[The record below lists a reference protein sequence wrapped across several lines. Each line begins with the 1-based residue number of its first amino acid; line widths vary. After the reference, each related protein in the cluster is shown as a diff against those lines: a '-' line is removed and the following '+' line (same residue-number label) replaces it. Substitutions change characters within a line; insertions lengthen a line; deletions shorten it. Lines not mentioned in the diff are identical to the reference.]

1 MRRAAENAVA
11 KRTPVLLLAT
21 SVLGCAVL
29 LSGCAATSQSQS
41 DNRELRRMVVE
52 TRQELEQ
59 VRRDQDQLRALVE
72 YMQYADGS
80 PQGVKPY
87 PSLPGEQK
95 DQRWAGDSGWSYQ
108 REGETYAASADD
120 YDASAGAADP
130 AAETGPGGQMLASA
144 PGMPNGFPGGAFPPN
159 SDGDEPAPG
168 SPVGSLASR
177 DTTGGIVAGVRGG
190 GNWVEPGESG
200 LERDIPHVPVSL
212 RGSGFDDGV
221 RAFVDRNYDDAIQYF
236 RDFIHRSPSSAHADD
251 AQYWIGES
259 YLRKGLYSNA
269 IKEFNQVVLRYGSG
283 DRSAASLLKLAKVFT
298 KIGDDVDARLS
309 LQRLVNR
316 YPNSE
321 EAARANSLLSQM
333 GG

>member
-1 MRRAAENAVA
+1 MRRALEDAVA
-11 KRTPVLLLAT
+11 KRTPVLFLAT
-21 SVLGCAVL
+21 SVLGCAVV
-29 LSGCAATSQSQS
+29 LSGCAASAQNQSA
-41 DNRELRRMVVE
+41 NRDLRRMLVE

-59 VRRDQDQLRALVE
+59 VRRDQDRLRALVE
-72 YMQYADGS
+72 YMQYADAG
-80 PQGVKPY
+80 PEGGKPY
-87 PSLPGEQK
+87 PSASGEQK
-95 DQRWAGDSGWSYQ
+95 DPRWTGDSAWSYQ

-120 YDASAGAADP
+120 YDGSAAATDSAGTA
-130 AAETGPGGQMLASA
+130 PGGEMLASA
-144 PGMPNGFPGGAFPPN
+144 PGMPNGFPGGAYPET
-159 SDGDEPAPG
+159 SDGVQAAPG
-168 SPVGSLASR
+168 APVGSLASR

-200 LERDIPHVPVSL
+200 LEKDVPHVPVSL

-236 RDFIHRSPSSAHADD
+236 RDFIHRSPSSAYADD

-298 KIGDDVDARLS
+298 KIGDGVDARLS

-316 YPNSE
+316 YPGSE
-321 EAARANSLLSQM
+321 EAARANSLLAQM
-333 GG
+333 GS

>member
-1 MRRAAENAVA
+1 MRRAAEDAVA
-11 KRTPVLLLAT
+11 KRTSVLFLAT
-21 SVLGCAVL
+21 SVLGCAVV
-29 LSGCAATSQSQS
+29 LSGCAATAQTQS

-59 VRRDQDQLRALVE
+59 VRRDQDRLRALVE
-72 YMQYADGS
+72 YMQFADGS
-80 PQGVKPY
+80 PQGGKPY
-87 PSLPGEQK
+87 PSVSGEPK
-95 DQRWAGDSGWSYQ
+95 DPRWTGDSAWSYQ

-120 YDASAGAADP
+120 YDPSTAATGSAP
-130 AAETGPGGQMLASA
+130 GPASA
-144 PGMPNGFPGGAFPPN
+144 PGMPSGFPGGAYPQTA
-159 SDGDEPAPG
+159 DGDQPAPG
-168 SPVGSLASR
+168 APVGSLASR

-200 LERDIPHVPVSL
+200 LDKDIPHVPVSL

-236 RDFIHRSPSSAHADD
+236 RDFIHRSPSSGHADD

-283 DRSAASLLKLAKVFT
+283 DRSAASLLKLAQVFT

-316 YPNSE
+316 YPGSE
-321 EAARANSLLSQM
+321 EAQRANSLLVQM